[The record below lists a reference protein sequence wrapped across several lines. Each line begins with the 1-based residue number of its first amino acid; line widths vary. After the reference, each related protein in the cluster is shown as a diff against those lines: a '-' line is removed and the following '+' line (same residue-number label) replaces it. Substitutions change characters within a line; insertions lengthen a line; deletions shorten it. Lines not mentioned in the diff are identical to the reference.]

1 MVGFMS
7 KAMNLFGLNKDKGA
21 ETGTEV
27 QAGNL
32 EQFLSELPSKIGYD
46 VSFKRKETSEPGI
59 HFNIEGSE
67 LESFLGENCEMLDA
81 LAHVSMRVLRRTEG
95 VSNTPVEEGQENIF
109 RVTFDAAGF
118 RDKKATELKEI
129 AATQR
134 QRVIETGGKPSY
146 IKALGPADRKIIHTH
161 LADLGE
167 VTSES
172 IGRGNF
178 KRIRVKLKDDSQF
191 KVARAETSDS
201 GDSQQTQQGDGGQRR
216 GRFGGGGG
224 GQRGG
229 FNNRGPRRGPG
240 GNSGGGGQR
249 GGQGRRP
256 YGNNPRNDNGQE
268 INGNV
273 APDLNMYQNENDSV
287 DDNIGNRLAPGE
299 SSPFYTNDQNGQNK

>member
-1 MVGFMS
+1 MF
-7 KAMNLFGLNKDKGA
+7 
-21 ETGTEV
+21 
-27 QAGNL
+27 
-32 EQFLSELPSKIGYD
+32 
-46 VSFKRKETSEPGI
+46 
-59 HFNIEGSE
+59 
-67 LESFLGENCEMLDA
+67 
-81 LAHVSMRVLRRTEG
+81 
-95 VSNTPVEEGQENIF
+95 F

-118 RDKKATELKEI
+118 RDKKAAELKEI

-146 IKALGPADRKIIHTH
+146 IKALGPADRKVIHTH
-161 LADLGE
+161 LAELGE

-191 KVARAETSDS
+191 KVARPDNSDNMEGQS
-201 GDSQQTQQGDGGQRR
+201 MNQGEGGQRR
-216 GRFGGGGG
+216 GRFGGGGGGG

-240 GNSGGGGQR
+240 PNGGGNRG

-256 YGNNPRNDNGQE
+256 YGNNDRGNGQE

-273 APDLNMYQNENDSV
+273 APDLNMYQND

-299 SSPFYTNDQNGQNK
+299 SSPFFNNNEDGQNK